1 MNKDK
6 LPEELLSGNGEES
19 GLETEM
25 NDRQTGELVEE
36 SQGQVE
42 VEPIE
47 ELTLEE
53 QLEAM
58 KEKASEYESK
68 AAEYLDGWQ
77 RARAEFANARKRLE
91 RERAEAYSNAAVDY
105 AKKLLPI
112 LDDFDRAIDSAP
124 PEIKGDDWFEGI
136 TLVKRKLNGIL
147 ENLNVQRIEA
157 IGKPF
162 DPNFHEALAL
172 MEADGVESGVVIE
185 ELQIGYSIGDRVIRP
200 ALVNVSA

>member
-25 NDRQTGELVEE
+25 NDRQTDALVEE